1 MIVSQRGSNVESRV
15 GSEIVLPTAYGEFCA
30 RFISFGAQEGVCLV
44 KQGTGPKR
52 LLRVQSSCIFSEAF
66 WAIECDCAYQ
76 LHKSLQ
82 RIAAVGG
89 VCVYIYEE
97 GRGVGLFRKMEA
109 IHLQQLR
116 GINTKTA
123 FECIGVGPDVREYK
137 VVEHALKSIGMIEEH
152 FVLMSNN
159 PVKMARLKAMGINI
173 DEMLCFEY
181 KGWVE
186 QSALR
191 RRYLEEKARF
201 LGHYTIWGMANFRS
215 LAVMDR

>member
-1 MIVSQRGSNVESRV
+1 MNVNRKGSDMESRV
-15 GSEIVLPTAYGEFCA
+15 GSEIALPTVYGEFRA

-44 KQGTGPKR
+44 RPGTESQQ

-66 WAIECDCAYQ
+66 WATECDCAYQ
-76 LHKSLQ
+76 LHQSLK
-82 RIAAVGG
+82 RIGTVGG
-89 VCVYIYEE
+89 VCIYIYEE
-97 GRGVGLFRKMEA
+97 GRGAGLFRKMEA

-123 FECIGVGPDVREYK
+123 FECIGVGPDIREYK
-137 VVEHALKSIGMIEEH
+137 VVEHALKSIGMIGEH

-159 PVKMARLKAMGINI
+159 PVKMDRLKARGINI
-173 DEMLCFEY
+173 EEMLRFEY

-186 QSALR
+186 QSKLR

-201 LGHYTIWGMANFRS
+201 LGHYTI
-215 LAVMDR
+215 